1 MGYGLGVVV
10 AGGAAGVGI
19 GDPGLVTG
27 GDVVVVVLP
36 PVGFTLLGLAVRL
49 VLVVVVVVVVRVGV
63 VVVAG
68 VVVVRVAGTL
78 PACVVVAGVAARA
91 FGCTVPSACLVVVV
105 VCVRCCGATVVRL
118 VVVVVRVRV
127 VSVCAEA
134 RPKAI
139 SAVSDKIIFFMV
151 MSFLFTIKLRRFTVA
166 TPCFC
171 FN

>member
-1 MGYGLGVVV
+1 MV

-19 GDPGLVTG
+19 GDPGFVTG

-49 VLVVVVVVVVRVGV
+49 VLVVAVVVVRVG
-63 VVVAG
+63 VAG

-151 MSFLFTIKLRRFTVA
+151 MSFLFTIKLRLFTVA